1 MEVIMDAK
9 IKKELQK
16 TACKVRMGVIE
27 GTYNAKSGHPG
38 GSLSISD
45 TLTYLYYS
53 KMNVDAKAPENADR
67 DRFVLSKG
75 HTAPALYAVLAQ
87 KGFFPEEEIK
97 SLRHIGALLQGHP
110 CIHTPGVDMS
120 SGSLGQGISA
130 ACGMAL
136 AGKLD
141 SKSYKVYTILGD
153 GEIEEGQVW
162 EAAMFAAHYKL
173 DNLVAIVDNN
183 GLQIDGPVTE
193 VCSPEPI
200 TDKFAA
206 FGWHVITMDAHDF
219 DSIEA
224 AFAEADKIKG
234 QPVAIIQK
242 SVKGKGVSF
251 MENQVGW
258 HGTAPNK
265 EQYEQAMSELR
276 AQLAELE
283 G

>member
-1 MEVIMDAK
+1 MDAK
-9 IKKELQK
+9 LKKELQK
-16 TACKVRMGVIE
+16 IACKVRMGVIE

-45 TLTYLYYS
+45 TLTYLYFN
-53 KMNVDAKAPENADR
+53 KMNNDPKNPDAPDR

-75 HTAPALYAVLAQ
+75 HTAPALYSVLAQ
-87 KGFFPEEEIK
+87 KGYFSVDELK

-110 CIHTPGVDMS
+110 CIHIPGVDMS

-130 ACGMAL
+130 AAGMAL
-136 AGKLD
+136 AGKID
-141 SKSYKVYTILGD
+141 GKSYKVYTILGD

-162 EAAMFAAHYKL
+162 EAAMFAAHKKL
-173 DNLVAIVDNN
+173 TNLVAIVDNN
-183 GLQIDGPVTE
+183 GLQIDGPISE

-206 FGWHVITMDAHDF
+206 FGWHVITADAHDF
-219 DSIEA
+219 DSLEA
-224 AFAEADKIKG
+224 AFNEADTVIGK
-234 QPVAIIQK
+234 PVVIVQK

-265 EQYEQAMSELR
+265 EQYEQAIAELT
-276 AQLAELE
+276 AQLKELE

>member
-1 MEVIMDAK
+1 MDAAM
-9 IKKELQK
+9 KKNLQK
-16 TACKVRMGVIE
+16 IACKVRMGVIE

-45 TLTYLYYS
+45 LVTYLYFN
-53 KMNVDAKAPENADR
+53 KMNIDPNAPEMTDR
-67 DRFVLSKG
+67 DRLVLSKG
-75 HTAPALYAVLAQ
+75 HTAPALYSVLAQ
-87 KGFFPEEEIK
+87 KGYFSEDELK
-97 SLRHIGALLQGHP
+97 TLRHIGAMLQGHP

-120 SGSLGQGISA
+120 SGSLGQGISV

-141 SKSYKVYTILGD
+141 GKDYKVYSILGD

-173 DNLVAIVDNN
+173 DNLIAVVDNN
-183 GLQIDGPVTE
+183 GLQIDGKITE

-206 FGWHVITMDAHDF
+206 FGWHVITIDGHDF
-219 DSIEA
+219 DDIDR
-224 AFAEADKIKG
+224 AFAEAEKITEK
-234 QPVAIIQK
+234 PVAIIQK

-251 MENQVGW
+251 MENQIGW

-265 EQYEQAMSELR
+265 EQYEQAMAELS
-276 AQLAELE
+276 AQLKELE
-283 G
+283 D

>member
-1 MEVIMDAK
+1 MDASM
-9 IKKELQK
+9 KKDLQK
-16 TACKVRMGVIE
+16 IACKVRMGVIE

-45 TLTYLYYS
+45 TLTYLYFN
-53 KMNVDAKAPENADR
+53 KMNVDPKAPDAQDR

-75 HTAPALYAVLAQ
+75 HTAPALYSVLAQ
-87 KGFFPEEEIK
+87 KGFFSVDELK
-97 SLRHIGALLQGHP
+97 SLRHIGAMLQGHP
-110 CIHTPGVDMS
+110 CIHIPGVDMS

-136 AGKLD
+136 AAKLD
-141 SKSYKVYTILGD
+141 SKSYNVYTVLGD

-162 EAAMFAAHYKL
+162 EAAMFAAHYGL
-173 DNLVAIVDNN
+173 GNLVAVVDNN
-183 GLQIDGPVTE
+183 GLQIDGPISE

-206 FGWHVITMDAHDF
+206 FGWHVITMDGHDF

-224 AFAEADKIKG
+224 AFDEASKVNDK
-234 QPVAIIQK
+234 PVAIIQK

-265 EQYEQAMSELR
+265 EQYDQAVSELN
-276 AQLAELE
+276 AQLKELE
-283 G
+283 D

>member
-1 MEVIMDAK
+1 MDVT
-9 IKKELQK
+9 IKKNLQK

-27 GTYNAKSGHPG
+27 GTFNAKSGHPG

-45 TLTYLYYS
+45 TLTYLYFN
-53 KMNVDAKAPENADR
+53 KMNVNPADAENPDR
-67 DRFVLSKG
+67 DRLVLSKG
-75 HTAPALYAVLAQ
+75 HTAPALYSVLAQ
-87 KGFFPEEEIK
+87 KGYFAEEELK

-110 CIHTPGVDMS
+110 CIHIPGVDMS

-130 ACGMAL
+130 AAGMAL

-141 SKSYKVYTILGD
+141 NKSYKVYTILGD

-183 GLQIDGPVTE
+183 GLQIDGPITE

-219 DSIEA
+219 DSIDE
-224 AFAEADKIKG
+224 AFAEAETVTGK
-234 QPVAIIQK
+234 PVAIIQK
-242 SVKGKGVSF
+242 STKGKGVSF
-251 MENQVGW
+251 MENQVSW

-265 EQYEQAMSELR
+265 EQYDQAMAELS
-276 AQLAELE
+276 AQLKELE
-283 G
+283 D

>member
-1 MEVIMDAK
+1 MDVT
-9 IKKELQK
+9 IKKNLQK

-27 GTYNAKSGHPG
+27 GTFNAKSGHPG

-45 TLTYLYYS
+45 TLTYLYFN
-53 KMNVDAKAPENADR
+53 KMNVNPADAENPDR
-67 DRFVLSKG
+67 DRLVLSKG
-75 HTAPALYAVLAQ
+75 HTAPALYSVLAQ
-87 KGFFPEEEIK
+87 KGYFAEDELK

-110 CIHTPGVDMS
+110 CIHIPGVDMS

-130 ACGMAL
+130 AAGMAL

-141 SKSYKVYTILGD
+141 GKSYKVYSILGD

-183 GLQIDGPVTE
+183 GLQIDGPITE

-219 DSIEA
+219 DSIDA
-224 AFAEADKIKG
+224 AFAEAETVTGK
-234 QPVAIIQK
+234 PVAIIQK
-242 SVKGKGVSF
+242 STKGKGVSF
-251 MENQVGW
+251 MANQVSW

-265 EQYEQAMSELR
+265 EQYDQAMAELN
-276 AQLAELE
+276 AQLKDLE
-283 G
+283 D